1 MLAETL
7 SAMPDSADIAVA
19 AIDALPAILL
29 NPLLDKAST
38 AASISAPAQ
47 TVVATILDH
56 AARQP
61 DATAVIQG
69 GHRLTYHQLVTVATT
84 IAAKLA
90 SSGIGRGA
98 RVGLHLERTPLAIA
112 AILGTM
118 LRGASYVPIDLDA
131 PDERKAFMVAEAG
144 MAAILSAAPGN
155 IAGLAAIAIG
165 APDARPDAATTART
179 LLPLGAD
186 QASLLFQSR

>member
-1 MLAETL
+1 M
-7 SAMPDSADIAVA
+7 
-19 AIDALPAILL
+19 
-29 NPLLDKAST
+29 T
-38 AASISAPAQ
+38 AYEMRISDWSSD
-47 TVVATILDH
+47 VCSSDL
-56 AARQP
+56 
-61 DATAVIQG
+61 
-69 GHRLTYHQLVTVATT
+69 
-84 IAAKLA
+84 

-165 APDARPDAATTART
+165 EPEARDAAAPHADP
-179 LLPLGAD
+179 LLPVGAD
-186 QASLLFQSR
+186 EAYAILDRKSAG